1 MKVLVITWRHGSCK
15 IKFIYIFFFLR
26 ADNFWLR
33 LDVVIFDPYSELIL
47 FLTFS
52 FRSSHWRCS
61 VKKGVLR
68 NFAKFTGNWLSD
80 CFHFF
85 SEALLQMRFSCLS
98 VSGFSQYLSAWLIR
112 ANQIKI
118 YIFFIWFT
126 NSSYHCMSYIVIHV
140 WEDDL

>member
-1 MKVLVITWRHGSCK
+1 MFFLNILKVLVITWRHGSCK

-33 LDVVIFDPYSELIL
+33 LDVVIFDPHSELIL

-52 FRSSHWRCS
+52 FRSSHWRSS

-80 CFHFF
+80 CFYFF
-85 SEALLQMRFSCLS
+85 FQKPYFKCVFHVWVFQVFHNIYRLGWF
-98 VSGFSQYLSAWLIR
+98 V
-112 ANQIKI
+112 QIKSKSTYFLYDLQI
-118 YIFFIWFT
+118 A
-126 NSSYHCMSYIVIHV
+126 VITV
-140 WEDDL
+140 